1 VPALQIAVGVNPLFN
16 IGLGLTLTTTEYV
29 EGFEQPFALKLI
41 TYVTSIGAAVVLV
54 NISDI
59 EDVVPLL
66 AVLDIPITEA
76 RLQLNDTPLVELVA
90 V

>member
-1 VPALQIAVGVNPLFN
+1 L
-16 IGLGLTLTTTEYV
+16 
-29 EGFEQPFALKLI
+29 EQPFALKLI

-59 EDVVPLL
+59 ADVLPLL
-66 AVLDIPITEA
+66 AALDIPVTEA